1 MMNQKYQN
9 RLWTAAR
16 GWLTAFLLAALLLNV
31 GALAAEKEEKV
42 YQFLPIG
49 SSGDEVLEL
58 QTRLMELGYYTDGL
72 QLTPSL
78 FDDATRQALE
88 QFCKTNQIASSGD
101 GASTAIQR
109 LLFSQG
115 VKPYSEPEVKQT
127 LQQKFFGYMAGDV
140 DMFGL
145 GVPVFL
151 VWLLSVALGVLI
163 LILAVHF
170 FVPAV
175 DRPAE
180 ERQKPQGRYWR
191 ATDAL
196 RDDTAVMSQR
206 RIHEKAG
213 QQMELQVRYGGSVTN
228 LNCSCPPTV
237 TIGRGACTVVLN
249 SADQVVSS
257 NHCEIYYHGAV
268 PMLRDHS
275 SNGTYLNGKR
285 LHNTECRLNSGD
297 YLRLGEHE
305 IFIQF

>member
-151 VWLLSVALGVLI
+151 V
-163 LILAVHF
+163 
-170 FVPAV
+170 
-175 DRPAE
+175 
-180 ERQKPQGRYWR
+180 
-191 ATDAL
+191 
-196 RDDTAVMSQR
+196 
-206 RIHEKAG
+206 
-213 QQMELQVRYGGSVTN
+213 
-228 LNCSCPPTV
+228 
-237 TIGRGACTVVLN
+237 
-249 SADQVVSS
+249 
-257 NHCEIYYHGAV
+257 
-268 PMLRDHS
+268 
-275 SNGTYLNGKR
+275 
-285 LHNTECRLNSGD
+285 
-297 YLRLGEHE
+297 
-305 IFIQF
+305 